1 MYYLNG
7 RIDYRGLSPKDV
19 NTELYRRCTQLHK
32 QGFHTKYV
40 KNFANKNKPHFC
52 KQKVGR
58 QGGKKFNW
66 GLQRAGLRSGC
77 NWRKIIRDYELGKG

>member
-7 RIDYRGLSPKDV
+7 RIDYRGLSPKYV
-19 NTELYRRCTQLHK
+19 NTELYRRWCTAQLHK

-40 KNFANKNKPHFC
+40 KNFANKNKPCFC

-58 QGGKKFNW
+58 GGKKFNW
-66 GLQRAGLRSGC
+66 GLQQSGAA
-77 NWRKIIRDYELGKG
+77 LQL